1 LGYRLI
7 IAGIGPG
14 SSDYILP
21 AALRAIAEAS
31 VLIGGGRAL
40 KSYAQPHQ
48 ETYTVGSDIAG
59 LIEFIRRKLMTG
71 NVVVM
76 VSGDPGYYSLLA
88 TLRDSVPTRSL
99 QVIPGISSFQMAFA
113 RIGIPWQT
121 ARLLSAHGREP
132 DKESLK
138 YEAGQL
144 LSFLTDPKNNPA
156 RIAGWLQDQGWPLET
171 CVWLCRDLSYETE
184 AVLQATLQETL
195 DSSNFD
201 SCVMVVKG

>member
-1 LGYRLI
+1 MEHRLI

-14 SSDYILP
+14 SPDYILP
-21 AALRAIAEAS
+21 AAQQAIAEAS

-59 LIEFIRRKLMTG
+59 LIEFIQRKLATS

-88 TLRDSVPTRSL
+88 TLRDIVPAQSL

-132 DKESLK
+132 DKELLK

-144 LSFLTDPKNNPA
+144 LSFLTDKKNNPA
-156 RIAGWLQDQGWPLET
+156 RIAIWLQEQGWPLET
-171 CVWLCRDLSYETE
+171 CVWLCRDLSYENE
-184 AVLQATLQETL
+184 EILQVTLQETL
-195 DSSNFD
+195 DSFGFD